1 MNEQTFQTIAQH
13 FFNIYRILIA
23 AGIFTLT
30 LGLVWL
36 LRRGAELLATKLGRH
51 RLLISSLFPV
61 LRLGIWIGAITFTIV
76 VVFNPPIETLLTLG
90 AGAGLAIGL
99 GAQDLIK
106 NIIAG
111 ILILLDRPFRVGDM
125 VQIGEHYG
133 EVINIGLRSIRI
145 RTFDD
150 SEVTLPN
157 NGVLGQAVS
166 NSNSGALDELVV
178 AQFHLP
184 ATVDVQQVKQLAWE
198 AAACSP
204 YVFLKKPVIVLVE
217 DVFDYTFL
225 TRFKVKAYVL
235 DIRDERL
242 FASDVLERIKQEI
255 VARGLLTSPHLEQ
268 LNTQPIAPAA

>member
-1 MNEQTFQTIAQH
+1 MDEQNLQTIAQH

-23 AGIFTLT
+23 AGTFLLT
-30 LGLVWL
+30 WGAVWML
-36 LRRGAELLATKLGRH
+36 KRGTELLAAKFGRY
-51 RLLISSLFPV
+51 RLQISSVFPV
-61 LRLGIWIGAITFTIV
+61 LRLGIWIGSITFTVV
-76 VVFNPPIETLLTLG
+76 VVFNPPVNTLLTVG
-90 AGAGLAIGL
+90 ASAGLAIGL

-111 ILILLDRPFRVGDM
+111 IVILFDRPFRVGDM
-125 VQIGEHYG
+125 VQVGEHYG
-133 EVINIGLRSIRI
+133 EVLTIGLRSTRI

-157 NGVLGQAVS
+157 SSVLGQAIS

-178 AQFHLP
+178 AEFHLP
-184 ATVDVQQVKQLAWE
+184 ASVDVQQAKQLAWE

-204 YVFLKKPVIVLVE
+204 YVYLKKPVNVLIE

-235 DIRDERL
+235 DIRYERL

-255 VARGLLTSPHLEQ
+255 IARGLLTDQQ
-268 LNTQPIAPAA
+268 LQQHTTAPALD

>member
-1 MNEQTFQTIAQH
+1 MDEQNLQTIAQH
-13 FFNIYRILIA
+13 FFNLYRLLFA
-23 AGIFTLT
+23 LGIFTLT
-30 LGLVWL
+30 WGAVWL
-36 LRRGAELLATKLGRH
+36 LKHGTELLAAKFGRY
-51 RLLISSLFPV
+51 RLQIASLFPL
-61 LRLGIWIGAITFTIV
+61 LRLGIWVGSIAFTIV
-76 VVFNPPIETLLTLG
+76 VVFNPPVSTLLTVG
-90 AGAGLAIGL
+90 ASAGLAIGL

-111 ILILLDRPFRVGDM
+111 IVILFDRPFRVGDM
-125 VQIGEHYG
+125 VQVGEHYG
-133 EVINIGLRSIRI
+133 EVINIGLRSIRL

-157 NGVLGQAVS
+157 NLVLGQAAS

-178 AQFHLP
+178 AEFHLP
-184 ATVDVQQVKQLAWE
+184 ASVDVQEAKQLAWE

-204 YVFLKKPVIVLVE
+204 YVYLKKPINVVIE

-235 DIRDERL
+235 DIRYERL

-255 VARGLLTSPHLEQ
+255 SARGLLANSHPEPLTPR
-268 LNTQPIAPAA
+268 PIAPAA